1 MRDDNSRVKVAAVAD
16 EDDRFET
23 AGERR
28 AAGET
33 AVARGLERDSLS
45 TTHIGPVYE
54 PHDDGVT
61 DIADNLPVR
70 SEETAIVPWEHPT
83 PREVT
88 ETVRGYFDSGDHDS
102 EFAPAPSE
110 EFIENQFFDF
120 GYLQEYEEVE
130 HHWVNAPFAYVS
142 VLYDE
147 DANEHIY
154 HVTEPHLDW
163 FERYVHR
170 DLVTKLRNS
179 LMYRD
184 IDVSDRE
191 RMSDVFESEAK
202 EVIKNHAGAVD
213 DGSIHKLLYYLLRD
227 FIRFGPIDPL
237 MRDSPIEDISCDGHD
252 LPVFVYHREH
262 RDLPTNIVFDRG
274 RLDSYAFRLAQ
285 QAGKQLTISNPM
297 VDATLPGGSRM
308 QLTLGGEVSTRG
320 SNFTI
325 RKFSDIP
332 FTPVDLIRTN
342 TFSVE
347 QMAYFWLAIQN
358 NRSLVFAGGTGSGK
372 TSSMNAVSFFI
383 PPNSKIV
390 SIEDTR
396 EVDLPHRNWIQSVTR
411 GKVSAEGQGEIGMY
425 HLLQAALRQRPE
437 YIVVGEIRT
446 DERVALTFFQALSTG
461 HTAYTTFHADS
472 PETVLT
478 RLNNKPLNVPMQ
490 MLADL
495 DIISVQRQ
503 AHLDDERV
511 RRNQVVAEIGDAGDD
526 DTLQTRQIFRRDA
539 KSDSYER
546 VADSGVLAEIADEWG
561 WSDEDLREQLD
572 QRRAVLRY
580 LVDNDITSY
589 TAVANAIQQFYRKRE
604 DLLAAIRA
612 GTLTEADLLEGQQYD
627 IDTLTPS
634 DLGVGDLVGEGDGS
648 AR

>member
-1 MRDDNSRVKVAAVAD
+1 MSQDNPGSGLA
-16 EDDRFET
+16 ET
-23 AGERR
+23 DGEETGETFQTAQERR
-28 AAGET
+28 QAGQE
-33 AVARGLERDSLS
+33 AVGDGLDTDSLS
-45 TTHIGPVYE
+45 TTHIGPVYDQ
-54 PHDDGVT
+54 DDASVAAV
-61 DIADNLPVR
+61 DDLPIR
-70 SEETAIVPWEHPT
+70 KEDSAIVPWEHPT
-83 PREVT
+83 PRDVVA
-88 ETVRGYFDSGDHDS
+88 TVQGYFDSGDHDS
-102 EFAPAPSE
+102 EFAPAPDE
-110 EFIENQFFDF
+110 EFIKNHFFDF
-120 GYLQEYEEVE
+120 SYLERYEEVE
-130 HHWVNAPFAYVS
+130 YHWVNAPFAYVS

-147 DANEHIY
+147 EANEHIY
-154 HVTEPHLDW
+154 HVNEPHLNW

-184 IDVSDRE
+184 IDVGDKQE
-191 RMSDVFESEAK
+191 MSDVFESEAK
-202 EVIKNHAGAVD
+202 KVIKDHAAAVD
-213 DGSIHKLLYYLLRD
+213 DGSVHKLLYYLLRD
-227 FIRFGPIDPL
+227 FIHFGPIDPL
-237 MRDSPIEDISCDGHD
+237 MRDGPIEDISCDGHGI
-252 LPVFVYHREH
+252 PVFIYHREY
-262 RDLPTNIVFDRG
+262 RDLPTNIVFDKE

-332 FTPVDLIRTN
+332 FTPVDLIKAN

-358 NRSLVFAGGTGSGK
+358 NRSLIFAGGTGSGK

-411 GKVSAEGQGEIGMY
+411 GRVSAEGQGEIGMY

-437 YIVVGEIRT
+437 YIIVGEIRT

-503 AHLDDERV
+503 VHLDDERV
-511 RRNQVVAEIGDAGDD
+511 RRNHSVAEISDIDDNENVETFEIFDRDGATDTHEKVGDS
-526 DTLQTRQIFRRDA
+526 Q
-539 KSDSYER
+539 
-546 VADSGVLAEIADEWG
+546 VLAEIAEEYG
-561 WSDEDLREQLD
+561 WSDDQLQSELDARQDL
-572 QRRAVLRY
+572 LRY
-580 LVDNDITSY
+580 LVENDITSY
-589 TAVANAIQQFYRKRE
+589 TAVANAIQEFYRKRSE
-604 DLLAAIRA
+604 LLDAVRD
-612 GTLTEADLLEGQQYD
+612 GSLTEAALLDGQQYD
-627 IDTLTPS
+627 IDTLTPK
-634 DLGVGDLVGEGDGS
+634 DLGVENLVND
-648 AR
+648 

>member
-1 MRDDNSRVKVAAVAD
+1 MSD
-16 EDDRFET
+16 ENFGSEGAELTATEEGTAFET
-23 AGERR
+23 ARERR
-28 AAGET
+28 TAGSSVVGRGIET
-33 AVARGLERDSLS
+33 AELAA
-45 TTHIGPVYE
+45 THIGPVYD
-54 PHDDGVT
+54 PDDGS
-61 DIADNLPVR
+61 IADPDNDLPV
-70 SEETAIVPWEHPT
+70 EKPETAIVPWEHPT
-83 PREVT
+83 PRAVA
-88 ETVRGYFDSGDHDS
+88 ETVKGYFDSDDHDE
-102 EFAPAPSE
+102 EFAGAPSAA
-110 EFIENQFFDF
+110 FIEEQFFDF
-120 GYLQEYEEVE
+120 RYLDAYEEVE
-130 HHWVNAPFAYVS
+130 YHWVNAPFAYVS

-147 DANEHIY
+147 AANEHIY
-154 HVTEPHLDW
+154 HVSEPHLNW

-170 DLVTKLRNS
+170 DLVSKLRNS

-184 IDVSDRE
+184 IDVSDQQE
-191 RMSDVFESEAK
+191 MSDVFEAEAK
-202 EVIKNHAGAVD
+202 NVIRNHAAAVD

-227 FIRFGPIDPL
+227 FINFGPIDPL

-252 LPVFVYHREH
+252 IPVFVYHREY
-262 RDLPTNIVFDRG
+262 RDLPTNIVFDRE

-285 QAGKQLTISNPM
+285 QSGKQLTISNPM

-332 FTPVDLIRTN
+332 FTPVDLIKTN

-437 YIVVGEIRT
+437 YIIVGEIRT

-478 RLNNKPLNVPMQ
+478 RLHNKPLNVPMQ

-511 RRNQVVAEIGDAGDD
+511 RRNHVVAEIGDAGDHD
-526 DTLQTRQIFRRDA
+526 SVQTRQIFRRDA
-539 KSDSYER
+539 ASDSYDR
-546 VADSGVLAEIADEWG
+546 VADSGVLAEIADEYG
-561 WSDEDLREQLD
+561 WDDDQLRQQLD
-572 QRRAVLRY
+572 DRRAVLRY

-589 TAVANAIQQFYRKRE
+589 TAVANAIQWFYRKRSE
-604 DLLAAIRA
+604 LLAAIRA
-612 GTLTEADLLEGQQYD
+612 GSLTEAHLAAGQQYAV
-627 IDTLTPS
+627 DTLSPT
-634 DLGVGDLVGEGDGS
+634 DLGVEDLVHD
-648 AR
+648 